1 MGKKIAIYGAGTI
14 GACQATLTSGNG
26 YSTIVIGHAEEGLS
40 RCRNT
45 MLQNWNDLIAQKLA
59 TAANRRA
66 AMDLVTITNDVSAL
80 RDCDIV
86 FEAVSED
93 VNIKQRVYSIITE
106 VCGRDIIVAST
117 TSSIDAAILAEKIEN
132 PARFLIAH
140 PFQPVHML
148 PLVEVVRHTETSEE
162 TLNQVCTLLKDLNRQ
177 VVMLKR
183 SVPGFLVNRFAQ
195 ALFRESIYLIEQ
207 GITTAADI
215 DRAIKY
221 AVGMRYASIGLLE
234 YYDAVGFEL
243 ERAIALNVY
252 PDLCDTKSIQKTTL
266 VGIASGRTGQKAGQG
281 LYDWSEKDEDDFR
294 YRKQAPYFEGVRQ
307 WHMPE

>member
-26 YSTIVIGHAEEGLS
+26 YSTVVIGHSEEGLS

-106 VCGRDIIVAST
+106 VCGRDIIPDVFIQVIIIPYGLCGICRF
-117 TSSIDAAILAEKIEN
+117 IDSLMNQIIAYGDKMNGIIFQ
-132 PARFLIAH
+132 FLL
-140 PFQPVHML
+140 FLQ
-148 PLVEVVRHTETSEE
+148 
-162 TLNQVCTLLKDLNRQ
+162 
-177 VVMLKR
+177 R
-183 SVPGFLVNRFAQ
+183 SFLR
-195 ALFRESIYLIEQ
+195 LFYLFPEF
-207 GITTAADI
+207 
-215 DRAIKY
+215 
-221 AVGMRYASIGLLE
+221 GLLGGGPLMIVME
-234 YYDAVGFEL
+234 
-243 ERAIALNVY
+243 
-252 PDLCDTKSIQKTTL
+252 CD
-266 VGIASGRTGQKAGQG
+266 
-281 LYDWSEKDEDDFR
+281 E
-294 YRKQAPYFEGVRQ
+294 
-307 WHMPE
+307 

>member
-26 YSTIVIGHAEEGLS
+26 YSTVVIGHSEEGLS

-106 VCGRDIIVAST
+106 VCGREIS
-117 TSSIDAAILAEKIEN
+117 LWY
-132 PARFLIAH
+132 PQH
-140 PFQPVHML
+140 L
-148 PLVEVVRHTETSEE
+148 PLMLQSW
-162 TLNQVCTLLKDLNRQ
+162 QKKLKIPQD
-177 VVMLKR
+177 
-183 SVPGFLVNRFAQ
+183 S
-195 ALFRESIYLIEQ
+195 
-207 GITTAADI
+207 
-215 DRAIKY
+215 
-221 AVGMRYASIGLLE
+221 
-234 YYDAVGFEL
+234 
-243 ERAIALNVY
+243 
-252 PDLCDTKSIQKTTL
+252 
-266 VGIASGRTGQKAGQG
+266 
-281 LYDWSEKDEDDFR
+281 
-294 YRKQAPYFEGVRQ
+294 
-307 WHMPE
+307 

>member
-26 YSTIVIGHAEEGLS
+26 YSTIVIGHSEEGLS

-132 PARFLIAH
+132 PARFL
-140 PFQPVHML
+140 
-148 PLVEVVRHTETSEE
+148 VEVVRHTETSEE

-177 VVMLKR
+177 VVMLNR

>member
-26 YSTIVIGHAEEGLS
+26 YSTVVIGHSEEGLS

-45 MLQNWNDLIAQKLA
+45 MLQNWNNLIAQKLA

-106 VCGRDIIVAST
+106 VCGRDIIVVST

-148 PLVEVVRHTETSEE
+148 PPGGSCPAYRDIRGNSE
-162 TLNQVCTLLKDLNRQ
+162 
-177 VVMLKR
+177 
-183 SVPGFLVNRFAQ
+183 S
-195 ALFRESIYLIEQ
+195 
-207 GITTAADI
+207 
-215 DRAIKY
+215 
-221 AVGMRYASIGLLE
+221 
-234 YYDAVGFEL
+234 
-243 ERAIALNVY
+243 
-252 PDLCDTKSIQKTTL
+252 
-266 VGIASGRTGQKAGQG
+266 G
-281 LYDWSEKDEDDFR
+281 LY
-294 YRKQAPYFEGVRQ
+294 AAEG
-307 WHMPE
+307 PESTSGHAESQCPRIFSKSFCPGIVPRVDLFD